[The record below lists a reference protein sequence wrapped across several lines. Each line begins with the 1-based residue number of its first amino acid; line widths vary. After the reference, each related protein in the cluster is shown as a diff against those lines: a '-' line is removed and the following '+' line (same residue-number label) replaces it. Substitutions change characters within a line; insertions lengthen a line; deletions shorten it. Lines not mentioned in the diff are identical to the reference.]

1 MESVAERRADPRVAY
16 TGITIA
22 KTEIKEFV
30 CVGGNLSESGMLLYP
45 WHALNTEVGTPMQLI
60 FTLPMIEQ
68 RLEVEAVLLRHDL
81 NTSRFAWGVIFS
93 SVPQEARLTLAE
105 FISTHLN

>member
-1 MESVAERRADPRVAY
+1 MESSAERRAAPRVAY

-60 FTLPMIEQ
+60 FTLPMLEE
-68 RLEVEAVLLRHDL
+68 RVEVEAILLRHDL
-81 NTSRFAWGVIFS
+81 NTSRFAWGVQFS
-93 SVPQEARLTLAE
+93 SISTDSKLTLIKY
-105 FISTHLN
+105 ISVQLN